1 VSQRTLALKAL
12 QLATAN
18 FTQIDDVITIAYW
31 SSKPTTS
38 ALQRTC
44 RIHLRRDARYVT
56 LSLTDVFFKDRTE
69 SHEIIR
75 RSMTKI
81 VHRSTRFITA
91 LHSKQ
96 AERAMT

>member
-1 VSQRTLALKAL
+1 VSQRTLALNTL

-44 RIHLRRDARYVT
+44 KIHLRRDARYMT
-56 LSLTDVFFKDRTE
+56 LSLTDLLFKVRTK
-69 SHEIIR
+69 SYEIIR
-75 RSMTKI
+75 ASMTKMM
-81 VHRSTRFITA
+81 HRLTRVMTA
-91 LHSKQ
+91 FAQ
-96 AERAMT
+96 EAA